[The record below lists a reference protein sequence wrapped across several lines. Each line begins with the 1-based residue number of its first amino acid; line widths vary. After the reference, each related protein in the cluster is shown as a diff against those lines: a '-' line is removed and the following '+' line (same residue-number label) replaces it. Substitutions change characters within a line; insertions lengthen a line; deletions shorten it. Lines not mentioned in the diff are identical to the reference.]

1 MMRVSLIV
9 LNYILLFVWV
19 ANATAQT
26 RYDSYKSLV
35 MAGYQGWFDTPDDGS
50 NRGWRHY
57 SGKNGF
63 RPGSASVDFWP
74 DVSEYPQLY
83 RTEFKHQ
90 DGRPAY
96 VFSSHDFSTVDT
108 HFKWMK
114 EYGIDGVFMQRFVG
128 EVKNPNGKRHFNH
141 VLNSA
146 TQSATKYDRAICIMY
161 DLSGMRPGD
170 ETLLLTDIDELEGE
184 YRMKERKIVP
194 SYLYHNGKPLVVV
207 WGVGF
212 NSGRSYGFDEVE
224 KLIDGLK
231 DRGYSV
237 MLGVPTYWRE
247 FGSDTKKDE
256 TLHRLIKKSDLV
268 MPWFVGRYNEKSY
281 DKFKSLIKK
290 DMEWCSENKVDYV
303 PLCFPGFSWENLK
316 GRGTSYIDRNSGSFF
331 WKQLTTVID
340 YGAEMIYI
348 AMFDEIDEGTAIFK
362 CARQNE
368 VPLNGEGMF
377 RGIENN
383 LPSDHYLWLTGEAAK
398 MLRKEKPLHK
408 DIPVR
413 K

>member
-212 NSGRSYGFDEVE
+212 NNGRSYGFDEVE
-224 KLIDGLK
+224 
-231 DRGYSV
+231 
-237 MLGVPTYWRE
+237 
-247 FGSDTKKDE
+247 
-256 TLHRLIKKSDLV
+256 
-268 MPWFVGRYNEKSY
+268 N
-281 DKFKSLIKK
+281 
-290 DMEWCSENKVDYV
+290 
-303 PLCFPGFSWENLK
+303 FP
-316 GRGTSYIDRNSGSFF
+316 I
-331 WKQLTTVID
+331 
-340 YGAEMIYI
+340 
-348 AMFDEIDEGTAIFK
+348 
-362 CARQNE
+362 
-368 VPLNGEGMF
+368 
-377 RGIENN
+377 
-383 LPSDHYLWLTGEAAK
+383 
-398 MLRKEKPLHK
+398 RK
-408 DIPVR
+408 
-413 K
+413 

>member
-1 MMRVSLIV
+1 
-9 LNYILLFVWV
+9 
-19 ANATAQT
+19 
-26 RYDSYKSLV
+26 
-35 MAGYQGWFDTPDDGS
+35 
-50 NRGWRHY
+50 
-57 SGKNGF
+57 
-63 RPGSASVDFWP
+63 
-74 DVSEYPQLY
+74 
-83 RTEFKHQ
+83 
-90 DGRPAY
+90 
-96 VFSSHDFSTVDT
+96 
-108 HFKWMK
+108 MK

-170 ETLLLTDIDELEGE
+170 ESLLLADIDELEGE